1 MKMTTRTWCS
11 SPVTRSLSRKL
22 VAAGFIT
29 ALALVPENAFAA
41 GTTFRQTILTEL
53 RYDTNARIAAE
64 GELNGDD
71 VVLLIV
77 PGFEAINQ
85 RNKLTLTGI
94 YRPSGYYYFKQPE
107 LNTISHSGTIMAE
120 YAFSPRTSMTAEE
133 RITYSKESLEST
145 LTGYQNRRSGILTNT
160 VNLSM
165 NHALTHRT
173 SVTLSA
179 SDYLLK
185 FDDPVA
191 VDSRNVS
198 GSMGLNFQ
206 ATPETQLN
214 SSYNFS
220 RANYDLPGGSSSNQN
235 THSLNAGFSTRYRE
249 TTTLLVSGG
258 AVYAETPGT
267 GDGFFDWV
275 ALAEIRKTFNKYDTN
290 FSYSRRTTSS
300 SGVTD
305 QLTLNDSFSA
315 GLRREINRNVSV
327 NLSGNYMR
335 NHSKPDD
342 SFDTKSFTASA
353 SGAWQM
359 RDWLSFGIG
368 YAHFSQ
374 VSDGPL
380 GEDLERDHIFVN
392 INMTTFEGRL

>member
-1 MKMTTRTWCS
+1 MF
-11 SPVTRSLSRKL
+11 RKL
-22 VAAGFIT
+22 VATGFIA
-29 ALALVPENAFAA
+29 ALALVPELAAGA
-41 GTTFRQTILTEL
+41 GTTLTQTILTEL

-64 GELNGDD
+64 GDLSGDD
-71 VVLLIV
+71 VVLLFI
-77 PGFEAINQ
+77 PGFEAVNQ

-94 YRPSGYYYFKQPE
+94 YRPSVYYYFKQSE
-107 LNTISHSGTIMAE
+107 LNTISHSGTIAAQ
-120 YAFSPRTSMTAEE
+120 YAFSPRTSMMAEE
-133 RITYSKESLEST
+133 RLTYSKESLEST

-173 SVTLSA
+173 AMTLSA
-179 SDYLLK
+179 SDYVLR

-220 RANYDLPGGSSSNQN
+220 HASYDLPGGLSSNQN
-235 THSLNAGFSTRYRE
+235 THSLNAGFSKRFRE
-249 TTTLLVSGG
+249 TMTLLMSAG
-258 AVYAETPGT
+258 AVYAETQQT

-275 ALAEIRKTFNKYDTN
+275 ALAEIRKTFNKYDAN
-290 FSYSRRTTSS
+290 LSYSRRTTTS

-315 GLRREINRNVSV
+315 GLRHEISR
-327 NLSGNYMR
+327 NLSVSLSGSFTR

-342 SFDTKSFTASA
+342 SFDTKTFTASA
-353 SGAWQM
+353 SGTWRM
-359 RDWLSFGIG
+359 RDWLTFGMG
-368 YAHFSQ
+368 YSHFTQ
-374 VSDGPL
+374 ESDGTL
-380 GEDLERDHIFVN
+380 GEDLKRDHVFVN
-392 INMTTFEGRL
+392 VNMTTFEGRL

>member
-1 MKMTTRTWCS
+1 MF
-11 SPVTRSLSRKL
+11 RKL
-22 VAAGFIT
+22 AATGFIT
-29 ALALVPENAFAA
+29 ALSLVPEFADGA
-41 GTTFRQTILTEL
+41 GTTLRQTVMTEL
-53 RYDTNARIAAE
+53 RYDTNARIASE
-64 GELNGDD
+64 GALSGDD
-71 VVLLIV
+71 VVLLLV

-94 YRPSGYYYFKQPE
+94 YRPSVYYYFKQPE
-107 LNTISHSGTIMAE
+107 LNTISHSGTIAAE
-120 YAFSPRTSMTAEE
+120 YEFSPRTSMRAEE
-133 RITYSKESLEST
+133 RLTYSKESLEST

-165 NHALTHRT
+165 NHRLTHRT
-173 SVTLSA
+173 GMTLSA
-179 SDYLLK
+179 SDYVLR

-214 SSYNFS
+214 GSYNFS
-220 RANYDLPGGSSSNQN
+220 RANYDLPGGPSSSQN
-235 THSLNAGFSTRYRE
+235 THSLNAGFSKRFRE
-249 TTTLLVSGG
+249 TMTLLMSGG

-275 ALAEIRKTFNKYDTN
+275 ALAEIRKTFNKYDAS

-315 GLRREINRNVSV
+315 GLRHEISRNVSV
-327 NLSGNYMR
+327 SLSGNYTR

-353 SGAWQM
+353 SGSWRM
-359 RDWLSFGIG
+359 REWLTFGMG
-368 YAHFSQ
+368 YAHFTQ
-374 VSDGPL
+374 ESDGPL
-380 GEDLERDHIFVN
+380 GEDLKRDHIFVN
-392 INMTTFEGRL
+392 VNMTTFEGRL